1 MTDWKQYEEYEEE
14 LHNEITKKS
23 VNKTKKK
30 KTWKQVNEEKNS
42 RPTKKQLQKKRK
54 SRNEKGNSK

>member
-1 MTDWKQYEEYEEE
+1 MTDWKYYEELEEE
-14 LHNEITKKS
+14 SYSKTRK
-23 VNKTKKK
+23 VRTKKK

-42 RPTKKQLQKKRK
+42 RPTKKQCQKKRK

>member
-1 MTDWKQYEEYEEE
+1 MTDWKYYEEFEEE
-14 LHNEITKKS
+14 SYSKTRK
-23 VNKTKKK
+23 VRTKKK

-42 RPTKKQLQKKRK
+42 RPTKKQWQKKRK